1 MGYKKVRLGNRIAD
15 AAREGGR
22 YRDVHVFFG
31 GTGAVG
37 GTAVLQM
44 LSLYEE
50 MMAIRPAGDDEV
62 PVLVA
67 TARYR
72 EEIEVFTQRL
82 FRYVQAVHGEEAGSG
97 HPRKSKLPERV
108 RDGFLTHSGVFI
120 ALQRFHVTALPG
132 LDRIQV
138 TPPAERGKLVSTYLE
153 SIGTSPDAPVERI
166 ADALAGAIEATRPF
180 TSFLTAY
187 RQRHFAD
194 RPGFRFRSV
203 HLDIPLPSLMAYHL
217 QDLETAAREIPG
229 FHPDLIERLKD
240 KFVVAI
246 RDDVAR
252 IQEDLADHVLV
263 AHTTSVGGMYDEYPE
278 PLTGSPGRP
287 TGLPP
292 AAGMRRTI
300 RLGFAHSALDSRL
313 VEKQKFA
320 ERLTELYAKAGIR
333 MLITAAAIGVD
344 EVKVASEVPVHRY
357 VGQMLFDAPV
367 EVFPGAKATQPP
379 ESRASREA
387 GRPVPVRQVVR
398 SFRPLTVPFEPPP
411 AGSHHSRA
419 QPPAPSRHLFERG
432 EEIRP
437 SFVLRSG
444 ENGFFSVANAEALYR
459 VMRVASASELGLV
472 MAVCGLFG
480 DDPISP
486 WFVDNIC
493 YYTETDNSRQV
504 LDFLAQ
510 PPLRQAQLNGLDPM
524 ALQDLGSAKHQ
535 CELHTLGLLILLHR
549 LRTLDIDA
557 IPPYVEPD
565 RFDARAFF
573 VSHSRALTFEDVAGW
588 DLESVGRDLTLLAAA
603 ESPED
608 LEWLTPFR
616 ARMHEDLYPRRQEA
630 RRRVLETVLRAV
642 WQIPSLGTPIL
653 YERDGRTM
661 LRTGYYVAPLDLL
674 VTEPYAVAR
683 RLREAHRASGNPCS
697 YETFRDFHLC
707 VGGFLD
713 LRPHA
718 ILSTASNDREDLT
731 GKVRRFD
738 SVLALR
744 QAVLEVEPYHFF
756 TMCGFLAIVYRMQ
769 AIYAL
774 LREASLELG
783 TLQDFRWH
791 MPRDEGGHILV
802 VPGIVEALRMV
813 AEGLEKNTGTERLD
827 GLWGYERRE
836 VPDRR
841 GRIMPCQGE

>member
-1 MGYKKVRLGNRIAD
+1 MGYKKVRLGNRIVQ
-15 AAREGGR
+15 AARDGER

-50 MMAIRPAGDDEV
+50 MMAIRPPGDDEV

-72 EEIEVFTQRL
+72 EEIEAFTQRL
-82 FRYVQAVHGEEAGSG
+82 FRYVQAVHGERAWGG
-97 HPRKSKLPERV
+97 QNQRSKLPQRV

-138 TPPAERGKLVSTYLE
+138 TPPEERARLVAEYLE
-153 SIGTSPDAPVERI
+153 SIGTSPNAPVERV
-166 ADALAGAIEATRPF
+166 ADALAEAIQATRPF

-187 RQRHFAD
+187 RDRHFAG

-203 HLDIPLPSLMAYHL
+203 HLGIPLPSLMAYHL
-217 QDLETAAREIPG
+217 LDLELAAREVPG
-229 FHPDLIERLKD
+229 FRPDLIERLKD
-240 KFVVAI
+240 QFVIAI

-252 IQEDLADHVLV
+252 IQLDLADHVLV
-263 AHTTSVGGMYDEYPE
+263 AHTTSVGGMYDEE
-278 PLTGSPGRP
+278 PVPGGEGPSRP
-287 TGLPP
+287 D
-292 AAGMRRTI
+292 MRRTI

-313 VEKQKFA
+313 VAKQKFA
-320 ERLTELYAKAGIR
+320 ERLTDLYAGAGIR

-344 EVKVASEVPVHRY
+344 EVKVGSDVPVHRY
-357 VGQMLFDAPV
+357 VGQMLFDAPA
-367 EVFPGAKATQPP
+367 EVFPGSKATQPP

-387 GRPVPVRQVVR
+387 GRPVPVRQVAR
-398 SFRPLTVPFEPPP
+398 SFRPLTVFLDDPPQDP
-411 AGSHHSRA
+411 VR
-419 QPPAPSRHLFERG
+419 FERG

-444 ENGFFSVANAEALYR
+444 ENGFFTVANAEALYR

-486 WFVDNIC
+486 WFTNNIC

-557 IPPYVEPD
+557 IPPYVDLD
-565 RFDARAFF
+565 RFDPRAFF
-573 VSHSRALTFEDVAGW
+573 LSRSRALTFEDVVGW
-588 DLESVGRDLTLLAAA
+588 DVDSLGRDLTLLAAA
-603 ESPED
+603 DSPED

-616 ARMHEDLYPRRQEA
+616 ARMHEDLYPERQEA
-630 RRRVLETVLRAV
+630 RRRVLRTVLRAV

-653 YERDGRTM
+653 FERDGRAVM
-661 LRTGYYVAPLDLL
+661 RTGYYVAPLDLL
-674 VTEPYAVAR
+674 VTHGDSVAR
-683 RLREAHRASGNPCS
+683 HLREAHQASGNRCS

-744 QAVLEVEPYHFF
+744 QAILEIEPYHFF
-756 TMCGFLAIVYRMQ
+756 TMCGLLAIVYRMQ
-769 AIYAL
+769 ALYAL

-791 MPRDEGGHILV
+791 MPRDEAGHILV

-841 GRIMPCQGE
+841 ARVLPCQGP

>member
-1 MGYKKVRLGNRIAD
+1 MGYKKVRLGNRIVE
-15 AAREGGR
+15 AAREGAR

-50 MMAIRPAGDDEV
+50 MMAIRPPGDDEV

-72 EEIEVFTQRL
+72 EEIEVFAQRL
-82 FRYVQAVHGEEAGSG
+82 FRHVQAVHGGGAWAD
-97 HPRKSKLPERV
+97 RTRRLKLPQRV

-120 ALQRFHVTALPG
+120 ALERFHVTALPG

-138 TPPAERGKLVSTYLE
+138 TPPAERAGLVSAYLE

-166 ADALAGAIEATRPF
+166 AEALARAIEATRPF
-180 TSFLTAY
+180 TAFLSAY
-187 RQRHFAD
+187 RQRHFAE

-203 HLDIPLPSLMAYHL
+203 HLGIPLPSLMAYHL
-217 QDLETAAREIPG
+217 QDIEALARHIPG

-240 KFVVAI
+240 RFVIAI

-252 IQEDLADHVLV
+252 IQEDLADQVLV

-278 PLTGSPGRP
+278 PSAGAPDRGRP
-287 TGLPP
+287 P
-292 AAGMRRTI
+292 AMRRTI

-320 ERLTELYAKAGIR
+320 ERLTDLYAGAGIR

-344 EVKVASEVPVHRY
+344 EVKVASEVPVHRSI
-357 VGQMLFDAPV
+357 GQMLFDAPA
-367 EVFPGAKATQPP
+367 EVFPGSKATQPP

-398 SFRPLTVPFEPPP
+398 SFRPLTVPLEDAP
-411 AGSHHSRA
+411 AGPEQGMTH
-419 QPPAPSRHLFERG
+419 APTPSGPLFERG

-444 ENGFFSVANAEALYR
+444 ENGFFTVANAEALYR

-486 WFVDNIC
+486 WFDNNIC

-510 PPLRQAQLNGLDPM
+510 PPLRQAQLNGLDPT

-557 IPPYVEPD
+557 IPPYVDPD

-573 VSHSRALTFEDVAGW
+573 LSHSRALTFEDVVGW
-588 DLESVGRDLTLLAAA
+588 DLDSVGRDVTLLAAA
-603 ESPED
+603 DSPED

-653 YERDGRTM
+653 YEREGRTM

-674 VTEPYAVAR
+674 VTERDAVTR

-697 YETFRDFHLC
+697 YETFRDFHFC

-769 AIYAL
+769 ALYAL
-774 LREASLELG
+774 LREANLELG

-802 VPGIVEALRMV
+802 VPGVVEALRMV
-813 AEGLEKNTGTERLD
+813 AEGLETNTGTERLD

-841 GRIMPCQGE
+841 ARIMPCQGE

>member
-1 MGYKKVRLGNRIAD
+1 MGYKKVRLGNRIVE

-72 EEIEVFTQRL
+72 EEVEAFTQRL
-82 FRYVQAVHGEEAGSG
+82 FRYVQAAHGGGAWAG
-97 HPRKSKLPERV
+97 RNQRSKLPERV

-138 TPPAERGKLVSTYLE
+138 TPPAERGGLVSAYLE

-166 ADALAGAIEATRPF
+166 ADALGGAIEATRPF

-187 RQRHFAD
+187 RQRHFAE

-203 HLDIPLPSLMAYHL
+203 HLGIPLPSLMAYHL
-217 QDLETAAREIPG
+217 QDLEIAARQIPG
-229 FHPDLIERLKD
+229 FRPDLIERLKD
-240 KFVVAI
+240 QFVIAI

-252 IQEDLADHVLV
+252 IQQDLADHVLV

-278 PLTGSPGRP
+278 PSDGSPDRP
-287 TGLPP
+287 GGGPP

-320 ERLTELYAKAGIR
+320 ERLTDLYAGAGIR

-357 VGQMLFDAPV
+357 VGQMLFDAPA
-367 EVFPGAKATQPP
+367 EVFPGSKATQPP

-398 SFRPLTVPFEPPP
+398 SFRPLTVALDDPPGGP
-411 AGSHHSRA
+411 VH
-419 QPPAPSRHLFERG
+419 FERG

-444 ENGFFSVANAEALYR
+444 ENGFFTVANAEALYR
-459 VMRVASASELGLV
+459 VMRVASASELGLI
-472 MAVCGLFG
+472 MAVCGLVG

-486 WFVDNIC
+486 WFVNNIC

-504 LDFLAQ
+504 FDFLAQ
-510 PPLRQAQLNGLDPM
+510 PLLRQTQLNGLDPM

-557 IPPYVEPD
+557 IPPYVDLD

-573 VSHSRALTFEDVAGW
+573 LSRSRDLTFEDMAGW
-588 DLESVGRDLTLLAAA
+588 DLDSVGRDLTLLAAA
-603 ESPED
+603 DSPED

-642 WQIPSLGTPIL
+642 WQIPSIGTPIL
-653 YERDGRTM
+653 FEREGRTL

-674 VTEPYAVAR
+674 VTERDAVAR
-683 RLREAHRASGNPCS
+683 RLREAHRVSGNPCS

-718 ILSTASNDREDLT
+718 LLSTASNDREDLT

-744 QAVLEVEPYHFF
+744 QAVLEIEPYHSF
-756 TMCGFLAIVYRMQ
+756 TMCGFLAVVYRMQ
-769 AIYAL
+769 ALYAL

-791 MPRDEGGHILV
+791 MPRDEAGHVLV

-841 GRIMPCQGE
+841 ARVMPCQGE

>member
-1 MGYKKVRLGNRIAD
+1 MGYKKTRLGIRITD
-15 AAREGGR
+15 AAREGNR

-50 MMAIRPAGDDEV
+50 MMSIRQPQDDEV

-72 EEIEVFTQRL
+72 EEIEVFTRRL
-82 FRYVQAVHGEEAGSG
+82 FQYIQAVHGQGKT
-97 HPRKSKLPERV
+97 PIRI

-132 LDRIQV
+132 LERIQV
-138 TPPAERGKLVSTYLE
+138 TPPGERARVVADFLQ
-153 SIGTSPDAPVERI
+153 SIGTGLGEPIERV
-166 ADALAGAIEATRPF
+166 AAALTKAIEQTHPF
-180 TSFLTAY
+180 TSFLTTY
-187 RQRHFAD
+187 RDQYFKD
-194 RPGFRFRSV
+194 RPEFRFRSV
-203 HLDIPLPSLMAYHL
+203 HLGIPLPSLMAYHL
-217 QDLETAAREIPG
+217 QDLEIAAREIPG
-229 FHPDLIERLKD
+229 FATDAVESLKD
-240 KFVVAI
+240 RFVTAI
-246 RDDVAR
+246 RDDVAF
-252 IQEDLADHVLV
+252 IQEALADNVLV
-263 AHTTSVGGMYDEYPE
+263 AHTTSVGGMYDEFLDPCMGASDLANPE
-278 PLTGSPGRP
+278 PMSQRV
-287 TGLPP
+287 
-292 AAGMRRTI
+292 RRTI

-320 ERLTELYAKAGIR
+320 ERLTDLYARAGIR

-357 VGQMLFDAPV
+357 VGQMLFDATT
-367 EVFPGAKATQPP
+367 EVFPGSKATQPP
-379 ESRASREA
+379 QSRASREA

-398 SFRPLTVPFEPPP
+398 SFRPLTLPLDDPPKGP
-411 AGSHHSRA
+411 A
-419 QPPAPSRHLFERG
+419 QFERG

-444 ENGFFSVANAEALYR
+444 ENGFFTVANAEALYR

-486 WFVDNIC
+486 WFIDNIC

-510 PPLRQAQLNGLDPM
+510 PPLRQAQMNGLDPM

-557 IPPYVEPD
+557 IPPYVD
-565 RFDARAFF
+565 LNRFDPRAFF
-573 VSHSRALTFEDVAGW
+573 LSHSRALTFEDVVGW
-588 DLESVGRDLTLLAAA
+588 DLDRLGRDLTLLAVADD
-603 ESPED
+603 PED
-608 LEWLTPFR
+608 LVWLTPFR
-616 ARMHEDLYPRRQEA
+616 ARMHEDLYPARQEA

-653 YERDGRTM
+653 FERDGRTY

-674 VTEPYAVAR
+674 VTETDTVTR
-683 RLREAHRASGNPCS
+683 HLREAHKASGNPCS
-697 YETFRDFHLC
+697 FEQFRDFHFC

-731 GKVRRFD
+731 GKIRRYD
-738 SVLALR
+738 SVMALR
-744 QAVLEVEPYHFF
+744 QAVLEVEPYRFF
-756 TMCGFLAIVYRMQ
+756 TMCGLLAIIYRMQ
-769 AIYAL
+769 ALYTLI
-774 LREASLELG
+774 REAVLELG

-791 MPRDEGGHILV
+791 MPRDEHGHILV
-802 VPGIVEALRMV
+802 VPGIVEAMRMV

-836 VPDRR
+836 VPDRHV
-841 GRIMPCQGE
+841 RILPSVKR

>member
-1 MGYKKVRLGNRIAD
+1 MGFKKVRIGTRLVA
-15 AAREGGR
+15 AARAGDR

-67 TARYR
+67 TGRTR

-82 FRYVQAVHGEEAGSG
+82 FRYVQVLHGNGNAAGQRRGGDTSG
-97 HPRKSKLPERV
+97 PLTRV
-108 RDGFLTHSGVFI
+108 RDGYLTASGVFI
-120 ALQRFHVTALPG
+120 ALQRFQVTALPG

-138 TPPAERGKLVSTYLE
+138 TPPDERKELVAAYLE
-153 SIGTSPDAPVERI
+153 SIGTSIDAP
-166 ADALAGAIEATRPF
+166 ADQVAQALRRAIRATGPF
-180 TSFLTAY
+180 TSFLSAY
-187 RQRHFAD
+187 RERHFAD

-203 HLDIPLPSLMAYHL
+203 HLGIPLPSLMAYHL
-217 QDLETAAREIPG
+217 QDLELATREIPG
-229 FHPDLIERLKD
+229 FASDITEMLKD
-240 KFVVAI
+240 EFVTAI

-252 IQEDLADHVLV
+252 IQEAWADHVLV
-263 AHTTSVGGMYDEYPE
+263 AHTTSVGGMYDEFPE
-278 PLTGSPGRP
+278 EGGT
-287 TGLPP
+287 
-292 AAGMRRTI
+292 RRKI

-320 ERLTELYAKAGIR
+320 ERLTDLYASAGIR

-344 EVKVASEVPVHRY
+344 EVKVGTEVPVHRY
-357 VGQMLFDAPV
+357 VGQMLYDAPV
-367 EVFPGAKATQPP
+367 EVFPGSKATQPAD
-379 ESRASREA
+379 SRASREA

-398 SFRPLTVPFEPPP
+398 SFRPLTVPLDDPPGGP
-411 AGSHHSRA
+411 AR
-419 QPPAPSRHLFERG
+419 FDRG

-444 ENGFFSVANAEALYR
+444 ENGFFTVANAEALYR

-480 DDPISP
+480 DDPLSP
-486 WFVDNIC
+486 WFVNNVC

-510 PPLRQAQLNGLDPM
+510 PALRQAQLNGLDPM

-549 LRTLDIDA
+549 LRTLDCDA
-557 IPPYVEPD
+557 IPPYVDLD
-565 RFDARAFF
+565 RFDPRAFF
-573 VSHSRALTFEDVAGW
+573 LSHSRVLTFEDFVGW
-588 DLESVGRDLTLLAAA
+588 DLERLWRDLTLLAAA
-603 ESPED
+603 EEPED

-630 RRRVLETVLRAV
+630 RRRVLETALKAV

-653 YERDGRTM
+653 FERDGRAM

-674 VTEPYAVAR
+674 VTEKDAVAR

-697 YETFRDFHLC
+697 YETYRDFHVC

-731 GKVRRFD
+731 GKVKRFD
-738 SVLALR
+738 SVIALR
-744 QAVLEVEPYHFF
+744 QALHEVEPYHFF

-769 AIYAL
+769 ALYAL
-774 LREASLELG
+774 LREAVLELG
-783 TLQDFRWH
+783 TLQDFRWQ
-791 MPRDEGGHILV
+791 MPRDEHGHILV

-841 GRIMPCQGE
+841 ARVLPCPGGR